1 MNIAKNK
8 KGKLKISDITFL
20 CKKRESR
27 ANLIETKSWVRTQ
40 HEELHLGLTHY
51 FCKNLG

>member
-8 KGKLKISDITFL
+8 KEKLEISDITFL